1 MNMTSTTVARRLLLH
16 RTLII
21 KIFLLI
27 SLLLNVKWLSADP
40 QVMELSELV
49 QMIDKASDLSIS
61 NPQQGKIFAIR
72 AAEQCR
78 MLDNDTLLAEA
89 YYVLGNCYIN
99 IGNNDSSMYFARIA
113 LSLNK
118 GEHTR
123 FLVNNLLGRLHHEFQ
138 SFDSA
143 IYFFE
148 TNLLIGEKKGSKD
161 WAAATHNNLGMV
173 FDSKGDLRK
182 AFDHYSEALILYEM
196 SKNLKN
202 AAIVLNNLGIINQN
216 LGELEKSIEYF
227 ERAIIINKELN
238 ALVDLSM
245 NYNNLGTIY
254 KDLNRLDEA
263 LEMYKASLNIAVE
276 NNLSRDQA
284 RIHLNLGNIFKK
296 RGNMEMAE
304 LSYKESMKI
313 CVENNI
319 LFGVMLNYYA
329 LGSLYT
335 DNQQY
340 AKAEPQ
346 LVNALNIALQ
356 SGHQITLLDT
366 YRDLSLVY
374 EKLGKPLKALEFSR
388 KLMHMNDSINEFNHR
403 QYVMD
408 IQTRYE
414 TERKELENISLK
426 KENENK
432 SKTIRL
438 QFYLGMFS
446 GLAILL
452 LILLVV
458 IVLKSRTRFRKSNE
472 RLVLLNEKFQI
483 QNAELEETIST
494 KDKLFSLIAHDLRS
508 PFSSML
514 GFLQLLA
521 EDFDATPDD
530 EKKRILEGLY
540 KQSSNT
546 YSLIENLMTWAMDQ
560 RGQLQYRPGYYDLKD
575 IAAEEIAFLASRADN
590 KSITVQ
596 NEIAN
601 DLTGYV
607 DKDMARVI
615 FRNLINNAIK
625 FTEENGRIVLT
636 ADKQPDFTAVSIT
649 DNGRGMTAEEV
660 DMVICNNTF
669 YTSKGTKDE
678 KGTGLGLLIVKE
690 FAEKNNIRLEI
701 SSNPNQGTRFTLH
714 IPVHE

>member
-1 MNMTSTTVARRLLLH
+1 MNREIMRETSWLILPGAFTIRILVTIHLLLFCDFML
-16 RTLII
+16 TG
-21 KIFLLI
+21 
-27 SLLLNVKWLSADP
+27 
-40 QVMELSELV
+40 QQTTELDEIAKL
-49 QMIDKASDLSIS
+49 IDKASKLSITD
-61 NPQQGKIFAIR
+61 PQQGKIIAFEAI
-72 AAEQCR
+72 ENCKIIG
-78 MLDNDTLLAEA
+78 NDTLLAKA
-89 YYVLGNCYIN
+89 YYTLGNCYIN
-99 IGNNDSSMYFARIA
+99 IGQNDSSLSYAKLALGLRDDDEARF
-113 LSLNK
+113 
-118 GEHTR
+118 E
-123 FLVNNLLGRLHHEFQ
+123 VNNLIGRLHHEFQ
-138 SFDSA
+138 AYDSA
-143 IYFFE
+143 LYYFRI
-148 TNLLIGEKKGSKD
+148 NLRAGEHAGIQL
-161 WAAATHNNLGMV
+161 WTAASHNNLGMV
-173 FDSKGDLRK
+173 YDSKGDFRN
-182 AFDHYSEALILYEM
+182 AFDHYSEALKLYEM
-196 SKNLKN
+196 SKDLKN

-216 LGELEKSIEYF
+216 LGEPEKSIEYF
-227 ERAIIINKELN
+227 KKAIIINKELN

-245 NYNNLGTIY
+245 NYNNMGTIY
-254 KDLNRLDEA
+254 KDLDRLDEA
-263 LEMYKASLNIAVE
+263 LEMFKASLKIAVE

-329 LGSLYT
+329 LGLLYT
-335 DNQQY
+335 ETQQY
-340 AKAEPQ
+340 TKAEPQ
-346 LVNALNIALQ
+346 LINALNIALQ
-356 SGHQITLLDT
+356 SGHQSTLLDT
-366 YRDLSLVY
+366 YRNLSVVY
-374 EKLGKPLKALEFSR
+374 EKLGKPMKALEFSR
-388 KLMHMNDSINEFNHR
+388 KLMQLNDSISELNHK

-414 TERKELENISLK
+414 TERKELENISLR
-426 KENENK
+426 KENETK

-438 QFYLGMFS
+438 QFYLGIFG
-446 GLAILL
+446 GLAIVL

-458 IVLKSRTRFRKSNE
+458 MVLKSRTRFRKSNE
-472 RLVLLNEKFQI
+472 RLMHLNEKFQV
-483 QNAELEETIST
+483 QNAKLEETNST

-508 PFSSML
+508 PFSGML
-514 GFLQLLA
+514 GFLQLLS

-575 IAAEEIAFLASRADN
+575 IAAEEIAFLASRAEN

-596 NEIAN
+596 NDIDS

-607 DKDMARVI
+607 DKDMVRVI

-625 FTEENGRIVLT
+625 FTDENGRIVLK
-636 ADKQPDFTAVSIT
+636 ADIQPDFIAVSIT
-649 DNGRGMTAEEV
+649 DNGRGMTAEEI
-660 DMVICNNTF
+660 DMVINNNTF

-690 FAEKNNIRLEI
+690 FAEKNNIGLEI
-701 SSNPNQGTRFTLH
+701 FSNPGQGTRFTLH
-714 IPVHE
+714 IPVNE